1 MSHAYA
7 FGGMSDRDS
16 DALAATLAEAGVAIV
31 TGAVYDFPVPP
42 VKKLRA
48 AGVTVACGHDGIRDL
63 WGPYGSGDM
72 LERARQVAYRNTF
85 RRDDDI
91 ELALHAATYGGRAL
105 LGLPCRAPGRRVAGR
120 PGRRRRTHRG
130 GGRGDRARAA
140 PGHQRRA
147 SGEPG
152 AWQTD
157 GVENSA
163 LSTARCA
170 SALLNGLSDAEL
182 ELARGSLD
190 DPRLT
195 EWSYLPGDRPGLPVE
210 GLSAA
215 QHDLV
220 VELLRSA
227 HSSEGGDLA
236 VGVIEVNQVRGGNW
250 RPAHRPTVT
259 GTGCGCSATRT
270 APSPGAGGSTATTWP
285 CTSVVVSGGTGDG
298 HASLRRFGTGGR
310 TLGAVRRPPDPR
322 PRGRPGPPTGD
333 RGSTR
338 TSARSASAPT
348 WLPTTYPPGPTRWP
362 IPHCCPRGIG
372 RDLLRSGAAGG
383 PRPAGPA
390 LPQPGT
396 GGTVG
401 DPRMLARRR
410 DGGAYRGFPGS
421 RGRVRRGAP
430 GQGHYCVRAP
440 QFLIEYDNTQDDAN
454 HAHSVWRHLRHDWGS
469 DPASRSLRTAP
480 RLVVSLHQP
489 GHR

>member
-1 MSHAYA
+1 MAVSHAYA

-16 DALAATLAEAGVAIV
+16 DALAETLADAGVAIV

-105 LGLPCRAPGRRVAGR
+105 LGLPRRAPGRRVAGR

-140 PGHQRRA
+140 PGRQA
-147 SGEPG
+147 PGEWWAG

-170 SALLNGLSDAEL
+170 SALLSSLSDAEL

-210 GLSAA
+210 GLSA
-215 QHDLV
+215 
-220 VELLRSA
+220 RSTTW
-227 HSSEGGDLA
+227 SSSCSA
-236 VGVIEVNQVRGGNW
+236 
-250 RPAHRPTVT
+250 RPTPRRAPTSPSAPSRWSGYAVSSPPARRRT
-259 GTGCGCSATRT
+259 ATATGCGCWATPT
-270 APSPGAGGSTATTWP
+270 ATSPGAGGSTATT
-285 CTSVVVSGGTGDG
+285 S
-298 HASLRRFGTGGR
+298 R
-310 TLGAVRRPPDPR
+310 
-322 PRGRPGPPTGD
+322 
-333 RGSTR
+333 STR
-338 TSARSASAPT
+338 SWWAT
-348 WLPTTYPPGPTRWP
+348 
-362 IPHCCPRGIG
+362 
-372 RDLLRSGAAGG
+372 
-383 PRPAGPA
+383 
-390 LPQPGT
+390 
-396 GGTVG
+396 
-401 DPRMLARRR
+401 
-410 DGGAYRGFPGS
+410 GS
-421 RGRVRRGAP
+421 R
-430 GQGHYCVRAP
+430 
-440 QFLIEYDNTQDDAN
+440 
-454 HAHSVWRHLRHDWGS
+454 
-469 DPASRSLRTAP
+469 
-480 RLVVSLHQP
+480 
-489 GHR
+489 